1 MNNKLLLYSLLRFSL
16 FIFYFYVSVG
26 LKPNLH
32 TVATN
37 MNTSEEDNDNNLEI
51 SDPGFVISEPYKLM
65 FELDHMSGKV
75 CRLGFNPTVKQ

>member
-1 MNNKLLLYSLLRFSL
+1 MTELVEED
-16 FIFYFYVSVG
+16 IFAEISIIENI
-26 LKPNLH
+26 KK

-75 CRLGFNPTVKQ
+75 CRLGF